1 MKPAL
6 IVLAL
11 FFIHCGNPSNIRD
24 VELPAADGRTIAM
37 DSVLD
42 AHQHTSFLFFSPECP
57 VCIQSVPELLQMD
70 SIHRSMVFVYPGSY
84 FDAQQLLKFHQEY
97 RIKAPAV
104 IDSTNQ
110 LVELLDAV
118 VMPQAIVT
126 DSEGVVLY
134 SGAIDDRSP
143 ALGERRQVVTQ
154 RYLGAVLD
162 SLALGRKI
170 PFASTSVHGCYIE
183 RKED

>member
-1 MKPAL
+1 M
-6 IVLAL
+6 ILAL
-11 FFIHCGNPSNIRD
+11 FFMQCGNPSNVRE

-42 AHQHTSFLFFSPECP
+42 AHPHTSFLFFSPECP
-57 VCIQSVPELLQMD
+57 VCIHSVPELLQID
-70 SIHRSMVFVYPGSY
+70 SIHQSMVFVYPGNY
-84 FDAQQLLKFHQEY
+84 FDAQQLLQFHQEH

-104 IDSTNQ
+104 IDTANV

-118 VMPQAIVT
+118 VMPQAIVA
-126 DSEGVVLY
+126 DSEGVVVY

-162 SLALGRKI
+162 SLASGGKI
-170 PFASTSVHGCYIE
+170 PFASTPVHGCYIE
-183 RKED
+183 RKEH